1 MTSHL
6 FFKGDFIMKLSQ
18 PKNTVFFIS
27 VILIVAGLVV
37 KFIMAGEN
45 VAPGIQTP
53 GILTS
58 HEIGFWI
65 TFVGGGLLVLG
76 NLLKD
81 L

>member
-1 MTSHL
+1 MR
-6 FFKGDFIMKLSQ
+6 LSQ
-18 PKNTVFFIS
+18 PKNVVFFIS
-27 VILIVAGLVV
+27 VALIVVGLVV
-37 KFIMAGEN
+37 KFIMAGSN

-53 GILTS
+53 GILTG

-65 TFVGGGLLVLG
+65 TFVGGGLLALG